1 MSPRTPLIRGRL
13 VGNVAP
19 CACPRPRL
27 VRTFWLLVRAGF
39 RRHSTY
45 RLALL
50 AGMTTNS
57 VFGFI
62 RASIL
67 LAALASAGT
76 AIGGYDAPTTIA
88 FVWWGQA
95 LLGTVNLWGFAEV
108 KDRVRTGDI
117 AVDFLRPVDP
127 QIAYLAGDLGRA
139 GINLLGRGVP
149 ALLLGAL
156 LFDMAW
162 PPSAVSWASGAV
174 SILLAVVVAFAGSFV
189 INLLA
194 FWLVEIRG
202 ITLLWMIS
210 GGLLCG
216 LYLPVPWFPDW
227 LRTIANWSPFPS
239 MLQSPIDILAGRV
252 VGVDIVSAV
261 GVQVFWAVA
270 LLVLGQ
276 AVLRAGRRRL
286 EVQGG

>member
-1 MSPRTPLIRGRL
+1 
-13 VGNVAP
+13 
-19 CACPRPRL
+19 
-27 VRTFWLLVRAGF
+27 VRTFWVLVRAGF

-67 LAALASAGT
+67 LAALTSANA
-76 AIGGYDAPTTIA
+76 AIGGYDKPTTIA

-95 LLGTVNLWGFAEV
+95 LLGTVNLWGFSEV
-108 KDRVRTGDI
+108 KDRVRSGDI
-117 AVDFLRPVDP
+117 AVDFLRPINP
-127 QIAYLAGDLGRA
+127 QLAYLAGDLGRA
-139 GINLLGRGVP
+139 GINLLGRGLP

-156 LFDMAW
+156 LFEMAW
-162 PPSAVSWASGAV
+162 PPSAVSWVVGVV
-174 SILLAVVVAFAGSFV
+174 SVALAVVVAFSGNFV

-202 ITLLWMIS
+202 ITLLWMIT

-227 LRTIANWSPFPS
+227 LRTIAQWSPFPS
-239 MLQSPIDILAGRV
+239 MLQNPIDILAGRV
-252 VGVDIVSAV
+252 VGADIVSAV
-261 GVQVFWAVA
+261 AVQVFWAAV
-270 LLVLGQ
+270 LIVLGQ
-276 AVLRAGRRRL
+276 VVLRAGRRRL

>member
-1 MSPRTPLIRGRL
+1 MK
-13 VGNVAP
+13 
-19 CACPRPRL
+19 
-27 VRTFWLLVRAGF
+27 TFWVLVRAGF

-57 VFGFI
+57 VFGVI

-67 LAALASAGT
+67 VAALASAGT
-76 AIGGYDAPTTIA
+76 AIGGYDLPTTIA

-108 KDRVRTGDI
+108 KDRVRSGDI
-117 AVDFLRPVDP
+117 AVDFLRPINP
-127 QIAYLAGDLGRA
+127 QFAYLAGDLGRA
-139 GINLLGRGVP
+139 GINLVGRGAP
-149 ALLLGAL
+149 ALLIGAL
-156 LFDMAW
+156 LFDMSW
-162 PPSAVSWASGAV
+162 PPSALSWVSGAV
-174 SILLAVVVAFAGSFV
+174 SVALAVVVAFSGSFV

-202 ITLLWMIS
+202 ITLLWMIT
-210 GGLLCG
+210 GGLLSG

-227 LRTIANWSPFPS
+227 LRTIAQWSPFPS
-239 MLQSPIDILAGRV
+239 MLQNPIDILAGRV
-252 VGVDIVSAV
+252 VGADIASAV
-261 GVQVFWAVA
+261 ATQVFWAG
-270 LLVLGQ
+270 LLLGLGQ
-276 AVLRAGRRRL
+276 VVLRAGRRRL

>member
-1 MSPRTPLIRGRL
+1 M
-13 VGNVAP
+13 
-19 CACPRPRL
+19 
-27 VRTFWLLVRAGF
+27 LVRAGF

-62 RASIL
+62 RASVL
-67 LAALASAGT
+67 LAALASAGSS
-76 AIGGYDAPTTIA
+76 IGGYDAPTAVA

-117 AVDFLRPVDP
+117 AVDFLRPVNP
-127 QIAYLAGDLGRA
+127 QLTYLASDLGRA
-139 GINLLGRGVP
+139 GINFIGRGVP
-149 ALLLGAL
+149 AFLLGAL

-162 PPSAVSWASGAV
+162 PPSAASWAAGAV
-174 SILLAVVVAFAGSFV
+174 SVVLAVTVAFSGNFV

-202 ITLLWMIS
+202 ISLLWMIT

-227 LRTIANWSPFPS
+227 LRTVATWSPFPS
-239 MLQSPIDILAGRV
+239 MLQNPIDILAGRV
-252 VGVDIVSAV
+252 VGTDIVSAV
-261 GVQVFWAVA
+261 AVQVFWAVV
-270 LLVLGQ
+270 LLAVGQ
-276 AVLRAGRRRL
+276 VVLRAGRRRL

>member
-1 MSPRTPLIRGRL
+1 
-13 VGNVAP
+13 VK
-19 CACPRPRL
+19 
-27 VRTFWLLVRAGF
+27 TFGLLVRAGF
-39 RRHSTY
+39 RRHSAY

-57 VFGFI
+57 VFGII

-76 AIGGYDAPTTIA
+76 SIAGYDAPTTIA

-95 LLGTVNLWGFAEV
+95 LLGTVNLWGFTEV

-117 AVDFLRPVDP
+117 AVDFLRPVNP

-139 GINLLGRGVP
+139 GINLIGRGIP
-149 ALLLGAL
+149 AVLIGAL
-156 LFDMAW
+156 LFDMAR
-162 PPSAVSWASGAV
+162 PPSTLSWAAGAV
-174 SILLAVVVAFAGSFV
+174 SVLLAVVVAFAGNFV

-202 ITLLWMIS
+202 ITLLWMIT

-227 LRTIANWSPFPS
+227 LRTLAQWSPFPS
-239 MLQSPIDILAGRV
+239 MLQNPIDILAGRV
-252 VGVDIVSAV
+252 VGADIASAV
-261 GVQVFWAVA
+261 ASQVFWVVT
-270 LLVLGQ
+270 LLGLGQ
-276 AVLRAGRRRL
+276 VVLRAGRRRL